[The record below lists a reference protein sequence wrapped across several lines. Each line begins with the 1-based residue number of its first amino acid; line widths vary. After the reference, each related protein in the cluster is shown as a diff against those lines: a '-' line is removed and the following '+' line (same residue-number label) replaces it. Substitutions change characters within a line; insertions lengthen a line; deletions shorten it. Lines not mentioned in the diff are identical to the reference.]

1 MAAARSRVAPSSA
14 PKRARRRRAPRP
26 PPAPLP
32 ANPSTNAE
40 VALAFE
46 EMADLL
52 EISGESQ
59 FRIRAYRTAAQRV
72 REEERSCA
80 DRIRAGEDLDDIPS
94 IGADLAAKIDDLVRT
109 GTTPMLDEMR
119 ARVPP
124 GLRELLKL
132 PGLGP
137 KRVKLLHDALAIDD
151 IDGLRRAL
159 AAGTLGL
166 KGFGP
171 ITEQR
176 VREALP
182 GLRAEP
188 VRFRLD
194 AATAFA
200 EDIVRWLRGAPGVRR
215 VVVAGSYRRAR
226 ETVGDLDVLA
236 TGDDAHALV
245 DRFVR
250 YRDAATIVARGET
263 RATIRLAAGR
273 LAADRLAAGLQVDLR
288 VVDDHSYGAALHYF
302 TGSKAHN
309 IAVRRLGQRR
319 GLKINEYGVFR
330 GDRRVAGDTEES
342 VFASVGLPFIEP
354 ELRENRGEIEAA
366 KRGDLPVLVTLRDLR
381 GDLHAHTRRT
391 DGMGT
396 IEAMVEAARAR
407 GLSYLAITDHSRR
420 IAMAHGLDEKA
431 LAEHAAAIARAA
443 ARLTDF
449 DLLTGIEVDIL
460 EDGSLDLSD
469 EALLGVDVVVASV
482 HAAFDLPRARQTERL
497 LRAMDHRPVGIL
509 GHLTGRLIG
518 QRPAIDVDVERVV
531 RHARDR
537 GTVLELNSH
546 PDRLDLA
553 DVHCRLA
560 QELGVLVAIS
570 SDAHSPAG
578 LGDLRFGVG
587 QARRGWLKK
596 ADVLN
601 TRSAREVR
609 ATLRRLRA

>member
-1 MAAARSRVAPSSA
+1 MATARSRAPPSA
-14 PKRARRRRAPRP
+14 ALRRGRRRGAPRP

-32 ANPSTNAE
+32 PNPRTNAE

-80 DRIRAGEDLDDIPS
+80 DRIRAGEALDDIPA

-119 ARVPP
+119 ARVPT

-151 IDGLRRAL
+151 VDGLRRAL

-166 KGFGP
+166 KGLGP
-171 ITEQR
+171 ITEQK

-200 EDIVRWLRGAPGVRR
+200 EDIVRWLRGARGVRR

-236 TGDDAHALV
+236 TGDDAPALI

-250 YRDAATIVARGET
+250 YRDAAAIVARGET
-263 RATIRLAAGR
+263 RATIH
-273 LAADRLAAGLQVDLR
+273 LAAGLQVDLR

-302 TGSKAHN
+302 TGNKAHN

-366 KRGDLPVLVTLRDLR
+366 KRGELPALVTLRDLR

-420 IAMAHGLDEKA
+420 ITMAHGLDDKA
-431 LAEHAAAIARAA
+431 LGQHAAAIERAG

-460 EDGSLDLSD
+460 EDGRLDLSD

-482 HAAFDLPRARQTERL
+482 HAAFDLPRGRQTERL

-546 PDRLDLA
+546 PDRLDLT

-587 QARRGWLKK
+587 QARRGWLRK

-601 TRSAREVR
+601 SRSAREVR
-609 ATLRRLRA
+609 ATLKRLRA